1 MAACN
6 VSVYYNAS
14 VVTALWLGSLTGSAL
29 QSTLHAHVSM
39 SGVTSLPYT
48 SSTTTDVWDALYVL
62 DGDPKTGGHVIE
74 IYTQRSVPAN
84 LSGSTDGWNRE
95 HLWPKSFGVGYSGFD
110 FTDLHHIRA
119 ADWGVNSARS
129 NKYFGECEPD
139 NGADCVSPA
148 HSEADNTTAATSLL
162 FQPPKSVRGDIARA
176 LFYMAVRYDGEDSN
190 TENLVLSK
198 CPSADQYA
206 MGNLTTLL
214 QWHRD
219 DPISAREMWRNQ
231 KVCELYQG
239 NRNPFVDFPAL
250 AERVWQQGEEVVD
263 PGCHAALPP
272 SPPPTTASSSSDAPS
287 SSSRPTSSLD
297 DAEACLLLTG
307 VVDGDRSGGMPKA
320 LELYANCDVWDM
332 TAYGLGKATNGG
344 ASSGAE
350 FYFSDGPSTLR
361 TGDFVYV
368 HYEPDSYAGAFA
380 AFFGFEANYSSS
392 VANVNGNDA
401 LELFWE
407 DSLIDVF
414 GRVGEDGDGTDWDY
428 ADGWAYRNNYTTGS
442 SSWTPSKWRVRKGA
456 LADHVTNN
464 DAGTDAVPVGKYRY
478 ASPTHAPTAGAVLTF
493 SPTHD
498 PTAISAAS
506 PTHAPTAGAISAASP
521 THDPTA
527 SAVLT
532 LSPTQGSTLAPTQLS
547 RSNFSAAIMFD
558 VLGFLLLGVCCAG
571 FTYAGKNLAKSRKW
585 CCYGEP
591 TSFSSTSSLA
601 SRRASKGAWGK
612 VADSGEVELHPISSN
627 LGSHEALSFSR
638 YPDDADGVGESCVQN
653 PVWDAASHRM

>member
-1 MAACN
+1 MD
-6 VSVYYNAS
+6 SLKQ
-14 VVTALWLGSLTGSAL
+14 TAN
-29 QSTLHAHVSM
+29 Q
-39 SGVTSLPYT
+39 Y
-48 SSTTTDVWDALYVL
+48 
-62 DGDPKTGGHVIE
+62 
-74 IYTQRSVPAN
+74 
-84 LSGSTDGWNRE
+84 RE
-95 HLWPKSFGVGYSGFD
+95 HFS
-110 FTDLHHIRA
+110 RA
-119 ADWGVNSARS
+119 L
-129 NKYFGECEPD
+129 
-139 NGADCVSPA
+139 ADCVQG
-148 HSEADNTTAATSLL
+148 T
-162 FQPPKSVRGDIARA
+162 
-176 LFYMAVRYDGEDSN
+176 
-190 TENLVLSK
+190 
-198 CPSADQYA
+198 
-206 MGNLTTLL
+206 
-214 QWHRD
+214 
-219 DPISAREMWRNQ
+219 ISASPEFFGETLEAEQLGGAAQRARR
-231 KVCELYQG
+231 G
-239 NRNPFVDFPAL
+239 PA
-250 AERVWQQGEEVVD
+250 
-263 PGCHAALPP
+263 
-272 SPPPTTASSSSDAPS
+272 
-287 SSSRPTSSLD
+287 
-297 DAEACLLLTG
+297 
-307 VVDGDRSGGMPKA
+307 GGR
-320 LELYANCDVWDM
+320 CS
-332 TAYGLGKATNGG
+332 G

-498 PTAISAAS
+498 PTA
-506 PTHAPTAGAISAASP
+506 
-521 THDPTA
+521 

-612 VADSGEVELHPISSN
+612 VADSGEAVL
-627 LGSHEALSFSR
+627 
-638 YPDDADGVGESCVQN
+638 
-653 PVWDAASHRM
+653 